1 MSERLRRIEEQVAQ
15 RIDRV
20 GERVLLSPS
29 TNQMLANLYKNR
41 LTRYVYD
48 RLQRAR
54 TRQLVEDVR
63 AAGPVPRHVGVIMD
77 GNRRFAQRLGLE
89 PVAGHLIGRE
99 KLEDLLDWC
108 LELDIRVLT
117 VYAFSTENFSR
128 AADEVE
134 LLMELFEE
142 NYDRLAEDER
152 VHRHRIRVRTLGRTD
167 LLPEAVQAAARRAEE
182 ATKDYDAYFFNVAV
196 AYGGREELIQAVR
209 RVARE
214 VREEGLDPE
223 RITEQYFGSR
233 LYTNGLPDPDLV
245 LRTSGEE
252 RVSNFLL
259 WQAAY
264 SELYFADVYWPA
276 LRKKDFLHA
285 IRSYQRRRRRFGK

>member
-15 RIDRV
+15 RLDRV
-20 GERVLLSPS
+20 GERVLLAPS
-29 TNQMLANLYKNR
+29 TNRLMANLYQNR
-41 LTRYVYD
+41 LTRFVYD

-54 TRQLVEDVR
+54 TRKLVEEVR
-63 AAGPVPRHVGVIMD
+63 DEGPVPRHVGVIMD
-77 GNRRFAQRLGLE
+77 GNRRFAQRLGME

-99 KLEDLLDWC
+99 KLEELLDWC
-108 LELDIRVLT
+108 LELDIRYLT

-128 AADEVE
+128 APEEVE

-142 NYDRLAEDER
+142 NYNRLAEDDR
-152 VHRHRIRVRTLGRTD
+152 VHKHRIRVRTLGRID
-167 LLPEAVQAAARRAEE
+167 LLPEAVQAAAHRAEE
-182 ATKDYDAYFFNVAV
+182 ATKDYDDYFFNVAV

-214 VREEGLDPE
+214 VREDGLDPE
-223 RITEQYFGSR
+223 QITEQYFGSR

-264 SELYFADVYWPA
+264 SELYFADVFWPA

-285 IRSYQRRRRRFGK
+285 IRSYQRRRRRYGK